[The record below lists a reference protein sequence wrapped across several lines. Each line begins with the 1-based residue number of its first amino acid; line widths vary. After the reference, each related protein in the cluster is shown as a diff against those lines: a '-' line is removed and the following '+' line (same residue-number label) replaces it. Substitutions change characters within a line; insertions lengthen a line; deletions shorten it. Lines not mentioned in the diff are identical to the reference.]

1 MRTNGLA
8 CRADCDDHPVPISLD
23 ASSGLEYQRSLI
35 ASMIAQLDNYQRL
48 APSNPESFQWA
59 GEAQRRYGEQL
70 TAFRDALWATRA
82 ELDEARFYLEA
93 VRVPGP

>member
-1 MRTNGLA
+1 VA
-8 CRADCDDHPVPISLD
+8 CEDPGVPISLD

-35 ASMIAQLDNYQRL
+35 ASMIAQLDHYQRL
-48 APSNPESFQWA
+48 APADPESFQWS
-59 GEAQRRYGEQL
+59 GEAKRRYGEQL
-70 TAFRDALWATRA
+70 AGFREALWAIRA